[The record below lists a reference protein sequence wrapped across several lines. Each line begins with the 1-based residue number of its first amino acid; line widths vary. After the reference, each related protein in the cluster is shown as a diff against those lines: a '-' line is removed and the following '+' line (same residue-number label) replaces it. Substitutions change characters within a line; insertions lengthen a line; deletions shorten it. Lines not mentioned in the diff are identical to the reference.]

1 MRSQRSGFPPPGKE
15 IPGTA
20 RVDWIHGNFH
30 RTSGVLA
37 TAVSLVRARQGEPK
51 KSRLPFGSLLFL
63 SFVLFAQAN
72 CPCAQR
78 PSAVN
83 WRSRCRCR
91 WQKKAARAHGR
102 HPCFT
107 RALVPMENTLVPTRS
122 VVHARQ
128 AKKSRVPQE
137 STEHIIFV
145 HDAWNTTFHDFNPRS
160 FIMAAPY
167 ICPHSVRRFLILFLL
182 RFSNSHNHIEKIFI
196 LCYDVMYQKYQAFCA
211 VIRITKILENNYDTQ
226 RQGYKSDFEK
236 SPYSC

>member
-1 MRSQRSGFPPPGKE
+1 MR
-15 IPGTA
+15 
-20 RVDWIHGNFH
+20 
-30 RTSGVLA
+30 LL
-37 TAVSLVRARQGEPK
+37 TAVSLVRAQQGEPK

-107 RALVPMENTLVPTRS
+107 RAIVPMENTLVPTRS

-128 AKKSRVPQE
+128 AKKSRAPQA
-137 STEHIIFV
+137 SSV
-145 HDAWNTTFHDFNPRS
+145 HSLDFYRTSGVLTTVVS
-160 FIMAAPY
+160 L
-167 ICPHSVRRFLILFLL
+167 VR
-182 RFSNSHNHIEKIFI
+182 
-196 LCYDVMYQKYQAFCA
+196 QKTC
-211 VIRITKILENNYDTQ
+211 
-226 RQGYKSDFEK
+226 RQNAIDNQMNA
-236 SPYSC
+236 